1 MNKIYTLDTEMFFQ
15 LPEYN
20 GKEYRITSKRGGNLL
35 ARLTCDGKLFILE
48 GYQWRLGRVML
59 DNRES
64 CENEMYLSSL
74 VLDVLRQMYR
84 LNHGYFAYSKS
95 VIHKVYLSNMKQ
107 SRVAKWKRC
116 CYYTLCKVR
125 ALWKGTWWKWR
136 V

>member
-1 MNKIYTLDTEMFFQ
+1 MKTFNTLNTLEVEMFFQ

-20 GKEYRITSKRGGNLL
+20 GKDYTVYGKVPCNKGNTLL
-35 ARLTCDGKLFILE
+35 AKLTPDGKLFIFK
-48 GYQWRLGRVML
+48 GYQWAGGNCRG
-59 DNRES
+59 
-64 CENEMYLSSL
+64 MYLASL

-95 VIHKVYLSNMKQ
+95 IIHKVYLSNMKQ
-107 SRVAKWKRC
+107 ARVAKWKRC
-116 CYYTLCKVR
+116 CYYALCKVR